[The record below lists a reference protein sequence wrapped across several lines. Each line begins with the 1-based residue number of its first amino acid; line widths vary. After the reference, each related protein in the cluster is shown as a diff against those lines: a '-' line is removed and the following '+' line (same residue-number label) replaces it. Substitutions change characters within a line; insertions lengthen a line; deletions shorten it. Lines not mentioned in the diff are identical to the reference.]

1 MEKGGPTSKVAAPE
15 CKDRAKNGPKNS
27 RGTKRPKKKMLVRP
41 GDFDG
46 RCGLEVGSGS
56 ALGTIEGGGEEAA
69 RHEGGGDELQRRN
82 LKDKKEA
89 TAQ

>member
-1 MEKGGPTSKVAAPE
+1 MHIWF
-15 CKDRAKNGPKNS
+15 PK
-27 RGTKRPKKKMLVRP
+27 RTEEFEGDEEAKKKMLVRP

-69 RHEGGGDELQRRN
+69 RHEGGAEGGVGGGPPPPTWPSFREG
-82 LKDKKEA
+82 
-89 TAQ
+89 T